1 MLLLFSFLQ
10 LKAID
15 SFIGVRFSLMNSFL
29 SALKLN
35 LSLLI
40 LLNFFLLSRAFLQC
54 FLLTKRIIVFFDLA
68 FLSVFPNR
76 WQASISSDCILT
88 TMSDKIEE
96 TVFSN
101 WLSGMLCGK
110 SDKIKLFILPYCP
123 KNFRF
128 CSGVTNLFSK
138 VLHLALSLS
147 FSSLNLLITI
157 SFELIIYSFKLLIL
171 LMIFSS
177 GFVNGS

>member
-15 SFIGVRFSLMNSFL
+15 SFIGVRFLLMNSFL

-35 LSLLI
+35 ISLLI
-40 LLNFFLLSRAFLQC
+40 LLSFFLLSRAFLQC
-54 FLLTKRIIVFFDLA
+54 FLLTKRIIVFIDLA
-68 FLSVFPNR
+68 FLSIFPNG
-76 WQASISSDCILT
+76 WQASISSDFILA
-88 TMSDKIEE
+88 TMSHKIEE

-110 SDKIKLFILPYCP
+110 PDKIKLFLLPNCP
-123 KNFRF
+123 KKFRF
-128 CSGVTNLFSK
+128 FSRVTTLFSK
-138 VLHLALSLS
+138 VPHLALSPS
-147 FSSLNLLITI
+147 FSSLNCLITI
-157 SFELIIYSFKLLIL
+157 SFGLIIYSFKLLIL

-177 GFVNGS
+177 DFISGS